1 MKKILL
7 TALAAASLPLFAA
20 VDAAKSYFT
29 VSTHQ
34 PGVNTPVEIKIF
46 LRNAD
51 NQPCDAKLRTKPAG
65 KIAKIGTGV
74 YTCTMSFS
82 QVGEKITPQIFADK
96 FRIRENLLP
105 DKPLTSFAN
114 AYTNNKFMTEL
125 AHENGKLRILNFGG
139 AKCSAVWTFGSI
151 EKDSYLR
158 DRHYLLSADIQNSDL
173 ISGKG
178 AAAVMSGRNAQNKS
192 VSGRYG
198 AYVNNES
205 VRRSSLLVPRG
216 EVSSASFGIHASHTE
231 SKTLISDVQLEVVPT
246 FVVQNTPGKQIKF
259 TPATAKQRIYKN
271 YNSALIPV
279 KKQLDAAVEKAG
291 RQGVK
296 ISGLDVL
303 KIPKQISATA
313 AFELKKAMLAKIK
326 ELETSEL
333 EAQKQMLA
341 SGFIAAPPQLLAP
354 EVRAAIAPKG
364 KLSPFYTN
372 FRLMGN
378 YGKFKELK
386 PGIAFGYDKNNLF
399 VTVNVPGKPEIVKGK
414 GVHDDTTMWERT
426 GDKVELFIN
435 IPGTRGYCQLATA
448 PGGQKY
454 DEAEGDAFVNFKWD
468 VKITLKKNSFLAAYT
483 IPWSELGID
492 PDKEKEFRMN
502 CVVTKCSTKGKMV
515 HCWSFATTGYREY
528 ESMGFVILG
537 KLPAG
542 VSDYIAWK
550 NREIEKA
557 HAASTAAAKANVEN
571 MRKNAVDAVSFNW
584 NNDNSFE
591 KDPVFQIRLISQYL
605 ASPAPAKAE
614 FKIAVNEF
622 AYRTFAIGAIKADL
636 DAKILFS
643 DLKSADGKRIP
654 KENLSLTRTVFLEPR
669 EDIWP
674 KWRQKWSGRPLPELF
689 EKVENSTLIKQFSL
703 AQFRLYIDSRNCVPG
718 KYSGSIKVGS
728 LNIPV
733 NCEIMPITLP
743 RCEDKVINCYIFTQ
757 LPWGGKSGEDWAKL
771 LQEHYVGDVSFETP
785 RVMVDGVHV
794 NCVKS
799 CRCTNGGSPSL
810 PGLKNGK
817 YKGIPWTWDG
827 YIKAM
832 QEYKTPA
839 GSKVVID
846 GKRYDFDDRVR
857 ICAKYNLR
865 MVLSNRSGNIMAD
878 HIKYLVEHL
887 KKLGL
892 PPANFTYKL
901 GDEDP
906 EPLFLP
912 VAKHL
917 RSMNL
922 GININMIP
930 SGAKYWDLKPL
941 MDGFTCMDYSAA
953 AMTIDEQ
960 GQKDIQ
966 YMRSK
971 GFPIRRYTNR
981 TSWAERNRVMSGRRD
996 LWDVVIGDN
1005 LDGMVV
1011 WTASPSCWLNYSLG
1025 YGSKRNVDWKGL
1037 PPENQ
1042 HACQLVYWRKQ
1053 GDYIK
1058 PISSLRL
1065 EDLRDGVTDS
1075 LYYREAV
1082 KLLTARKNDAGL
1094 KKLKEIAHRSKY
1106 IFSDYEKARAEIVEL
1121 ILQNR

>member
-1 MKKILL
+1 MKKLL
-7 TALAAASLPLFAA
+7 FTALAAASLPIFAA

-34 PGVNTPVEIKIF
+34 PGVNVPVEIKIF
-46 LRNAD
+46 LRDAD
-51 NQPCDAKLRTKPAG
+51 NQPCDGKLRVKPA
-65 KIAKIGTGV
+65 AKIKKEKTGV
-74 YTCTMSFS
+74 YTCTMTFS
-82 QVGEKITPQIFADK
+82 QVGEKITPQIIAGK
-96 FRIRENLLP
+96 VRVRENLLP

-114 AYTNNKFMTEL
+114 AYTNNKFMAEL
-125 AHENGKLRILNFGG
+125 AHEDGKLRILNFGG
-139 AKCSAVWTFGSI
+139 KKCSAIWTFGSI
-151 EKDSYLR
+151 DKGFFLR
-158 DRHYLLSADIQNSDL
+158 DRHYLLSADIESSDVV
-173 ISGKG
+173 SGKG
-178 AAAVMSGRNAQNKS
+178 TALYMSGRDAKNKAL
-192 VSGRYG
+192 SGRYG
-198 AYVNNES
+198 KA
-205 VRRSSLLVPRG
+205 VRDEKIRNSSLLVPRG
-216 EVSSASFGIHASHTE
+216 EVVSAGFGVHSSHTE
-231 SKTLISDVQLEVVPT
+231 SKALISNVQLEIIPT
-246 FVVQNTPGKQIKF
+246 FIVQNTPGIQVKF
-259 TPATAKQRIYKN
+259 TPAAPKSRIYKN
-271 YNSALIPV
+271 YNQALIPV
-279 KKQLDAAVEKAG
+279 RKQLDAAVEKLR
-291 RQGVK
+291 RQSVK
-296 ISGLDVL
+296 VSGLE
-303 KIPKQISATA
+303 KFTIPKVITAPA

-326 ELETSEL
+326 ELESSEL
-333 EAQKQMLA
+333 EAQKQLLA
-341 SGFIAAPPQLLAP
+341 SGFIATPPQLLAP
-354 EVRAAIAPKG
+354 EVRAAIANNG
-364 KLSPFYTN
+364 KPGKFHTN
-372 FRLMGN
+372 FRLMSN
-378 YGKFKELK
+378 PGKFEELK
-386 PGIAFGYDKNNLF
+386 PGIAFGYDKNNLY
-399 VTVNVPGKPEIVKGK
+399 VTVNVPGKPEIVKSK
-414 GVHDDTTMWERT
+414 GVHDDKTMWERT

-483 IPWSELGID
+483 IPWSEIGID
-492 PDKEKEFRMN
+492 PNKEKEFRMN
-502 CVVTKCSTKGKMV
+502 CVVTKSSAKGKMI
-515 HCWSFATTGYREY
+515 HCWSFANTGYREY
-528 ESMGFVILG
+528 ESMGFIVLD
-537 KLPAG
+537 KFPAG
-542 VSDYIAWK
+542 VKDYIAYQ
-550 NREIEKA
+550 NDIITRN
-557 HAASTAAAKANVEN
+557 HAAATAAARKNVDN

-584 NNDNSFE
+584 DNDNSFE

-605 ASPAPAKAE
+605 SSPAPAKAD

-622 AYRTFAIGAIKADL
+622 AYRTFAIGAIKSDL
-636 DAKILFS
+636 DAKIVFS
-643 DLKSADGKRIP
+643 DLKSTDGKRIP

-718 KYSGSIKVGS
+718 KYSGKVKVGS

-743 RCEDKVINCYIFTQ
+743 RCEEKVVNCYIFTQ

-810 PGLKNGK
+810 PGFKDGK
-817 YKGIPWTWDG
+817 YKGIPWGWDG

-839 GSKVVID
+839 GAKVVID
-846 GKRYDFDDRVR
+846 GKRYDFDERVR

-865 MVLSNRSGNIMAD
+865 MVLSNRAGNIMAD

-906 EPLFLP
+906 EPIFLP

-917 RSMNL
+917 RSMDL

-930 SGAKYWDLKPL
+930 SGAKYWDLKPI
-941 MDGFTCMDYSAA
+941 MDGFTCLDYSAA

-960 GQKDIQ
+960 GKKDIQ

-996 LWDVVIGDN
+996 LWEVVIGDN

-1025 YGSKRNVDWKGL
+1025 YGSKRNLDWRAL

-1042 HACQLVYWRKQ
+1042 HTCQLVYWRKQ

-1058 PISSLRL
+1058 PIASLRL

-1082 KLLTARKNDAGL
+1082 KRLTARKNDAGL
-1094 KKLKEIAHRSKY
+1094 KKLQAIVRRSKLN
-1106 IFSDYEKARAEIVEL
+1106 FSDYEKARAEIVEL
-1121 ILQNR
+1121 ILQNQ